1 MCLARRYNSWQEVR
15 VQVQQAAWKTE
26 TSFLFSTVR
35 EYMVDHALFA
45 RRSIGKESNATIYM
59 DGEGW

>member
-1 MCLARRYNSWQEVR
+1 MYGIACALR
-15 VQVQQAAWKTE
+15 VVIIHECKAAWKTE

-35 EYMVDHALFA
+35 EYTVDHALFA
-45 RRSIGKESNATIYM
+45 RRSIGEESNATIYM